1 VDESGVVHI
10 AWWTGK
16 SGEAGVYYARSADQG
31 LSFQAQPIAVG
42 RTSRPAHVQVGLT
55 RTGPVVVWDDGL
67 SEQPRVLLRASADSG
82 ARFGPVVQVS
92 PRSESGSL
100 PVVAVQR
107 DSIRIAWTA
116 AASAGG
122 AAHADHPADPKASMP
137 LPKVGD
143 QRIVE
148 RVAPL
153 VAGGTPPG

>member
-16 SGEAGVYYARSADQG
+16 SGEAGVYYARSGDQG

-42 RTSRPAHVQVGLT
+42 RTSRPAHVQIGLT
-55 RTGPVVVWDDGL
+55 PSGPVVVWDDGL
-67 SEQPRVLLRASADSG
+67 SDHPRVLLRASGDSG
-82 ARFGPVVQVS
+82 ARFGPVVEVS
-92 PRSESGSL
+92 RSPESGSL

-116 AASAGG
+116 VGSALPD
-122 AAHADHPADPKASMP
+122 AHAEHPADPKASMP

-153 VAGGTPPG
+153 VARGTPPG